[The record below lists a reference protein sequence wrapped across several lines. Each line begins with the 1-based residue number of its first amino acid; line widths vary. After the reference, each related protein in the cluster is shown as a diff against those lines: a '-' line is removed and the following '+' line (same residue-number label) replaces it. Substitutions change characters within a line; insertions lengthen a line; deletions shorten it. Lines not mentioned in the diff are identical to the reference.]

1 MKKVV
6 LLALSL
12 GLMAVPGGAVAGPKA
27 SAAADTTVDLRQ
39 YQTFGFASPLGTD
52 QSGYQSQAQLEAR
65 GMRLDE
71 ANPQLIVNF
80 NARLDDKMRV
90 STTPAPTM
98 TMGMGRGYYGYRG
111 GMYNT
116 WPMYQDQT
124 TVSQYKEG
132 TLNIDIVD
140 ASRKQLV
147 WEAVVTDK
155 FTEKKRDNCRRLH
168 ESRLQEIPDPGDEIE
183 IAALSVQGVSWRR
196 AGAMTLTSTKGVPS
210 HGL

>member
-1 MKKVV
+1 MKNAL
-6 LLALSL
+6 LLALAL
-12 GLMAVPGGAVAGPKA
+12 GVWAVPGGAVAGPKA

-39 YQTFGFASPLGTD
+39 YQTFNFASPLGTD
-52 QSGYQSQAQLEAR
+52 QSGYQSILSQNLKRATQAQLEAR
-65 GMRLDE
+65 GLRLDE

-98 TMGMGRGYYGYRG
+98 TMGMGMGRGYYGYRG
-111 GMYNT
+111 GMYGT

-140 ASRKQLV
+140 AARKQLV

-155 FTEKKRDNCRRLH
+155 FTEKKRDNIGKTVDDYMKAAFKKFP
-168 ESRLQEIPDPGDEIE
+168 IP
-183 IAALSVQGVSWRR
+183 A
-196 AGAMTLTSTKGVPS
+196 K
-210 HGL
+210 

>member
-52 QSGYQSQAQLEAR
+52 QSGYQSILSQNLKRATQAQLEAR

-155 FTEKKRDNCRRLH
+155 FTEKKRDNIGKTVDDYMKAAFKKFP
-168 ESRLQEIPDPGDEIE
+168 IP
-183 IAALSVQGVSWRR
+183 A
-196 AGAMTLTSTKGVPS
+196 TKS
-210 HGL
+210 K

>member
-1 MKKVV
+1 MKNAL
-6 LLALSL
+6 LLALAL
-12 GLMAVPGGAVAGPKA
+12 GVWAVPGSAVAGPKA

-39 YQTFGFASPLGTD
+39 YQTFNFASPLGTD
-52 QSGYQSQAQLEAR
+52 QSGYQSILSQNLKRATQAQLEAR
-65 GMRLDE
+65 GLRLDE
-71 ANPQLIVNF
+71 ANPQLIINF

-98 TMGMGRGYYGYRG
+98 TMGMGMGRGYYGYRG
-111 GMYNT
+111 GMYGT

-155 FTEKKRDNCRRLH
+155 FTEKKRDNIGKTVDDYMKAAFKKFP
-168 ESRLQEIPDPGDEIE
+168 IP
-183 IAALSVQGVSWRR
+183 A
-196 AGAMTLTSTKGVPS
+196 K
-210 HGL
+210 

>member
-1 MKKVV
+1 MKNA
-6 LLALSL
+6 LMLALAL
-12 GLMAVPGGAVAGPKA
+12 GVWAVPGGAVAGPKA

-39 YQTFGFASPLGTD
+39 YQTFNFASPLGTD
-52 QSGYQSQAQLEAR
+52 QSGYQSILSQNLKRATQAQLEAR
-65 GMRLDE
+65 GLRLDE

-98 TMGMGRGYYGYRG
+98 TMGMGMGRGYYGYRG
-111 GMYNT
+111 GMYGT

-140 ASRKQLV
+140 AGRKQLV
-147 WEAVVTDK
+147 WEAVVSDK
-155 FTEKKRDNCRRLH
+155 FTEKKRDNIGKTVDDYMKAAFKKFP
-168 ESRLQEIPDPGDEIE
+168 IP
-183 IAALSVQGVSWRR
+183 A
-196 AGAMTLTSTKGVPS
+196 K
-210 HGL
+210 

>member
-1 MKKVV
+1 MKNAL
-6 LLALSL
+6 LLALAL
-12 GLMAVPGGAVAGPKA
+12 GVWAVPGGAVAGPKA

-39 YQTFGFASPLGTD
+39 YQTFNFASPLGTD
-52 QSGYQSQAQLEAR
+52 QSGYQSILSQNLKRATQAQLEAR
-65 GMRLDE
+65 GLRLDE

-98 TMGMGRGYYGYRG
+98 TMGMGMGRGYYGYRG
-111 GMYNT
+111 GMYGT

-140 ASRKQLV
+140 AARKQLV

-155 FTEKKRDNCRRLH
+155 FTEKKRDNIGKTVDDYMKAAFKKFP
-168 ESRLQEIPDPGDEIE
+168 IP
-183 IAALSVQGVSWRR
+183 
-196 AGAMTLTSTKGVPS
+196 TK
-210 HGL
+210 